1 MPIHHTSSAQLRALQ
16 TRGCLLPM
24 IILIDYHSGQ
34 LADAIAAK
42 DHLALVSIRNH
53 GAASNVRTGW
63 KHLLELEFDDD
74 ARVDWA
80 GSGMAAAQADLIV
93 DFCSWLGS
101 STEPIGLIL
110 RCDHGRRRSAA
121 VSKALGEW
129 CDLWVENP
137 GLRYSRP
144 AYQTMRRRIGTLTP
158 PATAKFGGAGWQ
170 RVAMR
175 VAH

>member
-1 MPIHHTSSAQLRALQ
+1 
-16 TRGCLLPM
+16 M

-34 LADAIAAK
+34 LADTIAAE

-53 GAASNVRTGW
+53 GATSSVMTGW

-74 ARVDWA
+74 ARVDRA
-80 GSGMAAAQADLIV
+80 GSDMTAAQADLMV

-110 RCDHGRRRSAA
+110 RCDQGQRRSAGL
-121 VSKALGEW
+121 SKALGEW

-144 AYQTMRRRIGTLTP
+144 AYQTMRQRIGTRTP
-158 PATAKFGGAGWQ
+158 PAAAKFGGAGRQ

>member
-1 MPIHHTSSAQLRALQ
+1 MSTSREDLVRAVSAARDQSKKLLTALEQ
-16 TRGCLLPM
+16 QGHPETSRSSSL
-24 IILIDYHSGQ
+24 Y
-34 LADAIAAK
+34 
-42 DHLALVSIRNH
+42 LALVSIRNH
-53 GAASNVRTGW
+53 GATSSVRTGW

-93 DFCSWLGS
+93 HFCSWLGS

-121 VSKALGEW
+121 VSKALGAW

-158 PATAKFGGAGWQ
+158 PATAKFGGAGRQ

>member
-1 MPIHHTSSAQLRALQ
+1 
-16 TRGCLLPM
+16 M

-34 LADAIAAK
+34 LADAIAAE

-53 GAASNVRTGW
+53 GATSSVRTGW

-74 ARVDWA
+74 ARVDRA
-80 GSGMAAAQADLIV
+80 GSDMTAAQADVMV
-93 DFCSWLGS
+93 DFCSSLGS

-110 RCDHGRRRSAA
+110 RCDHGRRRSAGL
-121 VSKALGEW
+121 SKALGEW

-144 AYQTMRRRIGTLTP
+144 AYQTMRQRIGTRTP
-158 PATAKFGGAGWQ
+158 PAAAKFGGTGRQ